1 MTHMIEELFV
11 EVGRHQLEE
20 VRVQQR
26 EHLVPRGLVHEGV
39 VHAVHR
45 QRGGVAVAARPEAP
59 AAARVTHG
67 DVRVPRVPARV
78 FSADKLGTRYMKKL
92 QFNVL

>member
-20 VRVQQR
+20 VRVEQG

-45 QRGGVAVAARPEAP
+45 QRGSVAVAACPESPA
-59 AAARVTHG
+59 AAARVAHG
-67 DVRVPRVPARV
+67 DVRPRVPARV
-78 FSADKLGTRYMKKL
+78 FSADTLPR
-92 QFNVL
+92 

>member
-20 VRVQQR
+20 VRVKQR

-45 QRGGVAVAARPEAP
+45 QRGGVAVAARPEAAP
-59 AAARVTHG
+59 AAARVAHG

-78 FSADKLGTRYMKKL
+78 FSAVKLKAR
-92 QFNVL
+92 

>member
-1 MTHMIEELFV
+1 MKATEDSTEMTHMIEELFV

-20 VRVQQR
+20 VRVEQG

-45 QRGGVAVAARPEAP
+45 QRGSVAVAAMSRSVIIRPTI
-59 AAARVTHG
+59 V
-67 DVRVPRVPARV
+67 
-78 FSADKLGTRYMKKL
+78 
-92 QFNVL
+92 

>member
-1 MTHMIEELFV
+1 MIEELFV

-20 VRVQQR
+20 VRVEQG

-45 QRGGVAVAARPEAP
+45 QRGGVTVAGPESSATRI
-59 AAARVTHG
+59 AHG
-67 DVRVPRVPARV
+67 DVRVPRVPAGV
-78 FSADKLGTRYMKKL
+78 FSEGKP
-92 QFNVL
+92 N

>member
-20 VRVQQR
+20 VRVEQG

-39 VHAVHR
+39 VHSVHR

-59 AAARVTHG
+59 AAAAARVAHG
-67 DVRVPRVPARV
+67 DVR
-78 FSADKLGTRYMKKL
+78 S
-92 QFNVL
+92 